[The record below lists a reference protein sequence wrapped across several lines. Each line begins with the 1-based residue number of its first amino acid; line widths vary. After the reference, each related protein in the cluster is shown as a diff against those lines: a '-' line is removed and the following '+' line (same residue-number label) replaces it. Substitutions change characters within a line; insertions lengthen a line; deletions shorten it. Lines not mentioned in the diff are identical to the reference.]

1 MKKLILSTVLF
12 ASISFSAQEIEK
24 NNIIKSNVA
33 GYSLRNY
40 NLTYERVLSKKFSIS
55 TGFGII
61 GNGKIPFASKLG
73 LADFD
78 LSGAEIKGTNFTI
91 EPRIYLGK
99 GYGHG
104 FYLAPYFRY
113 SSFEVNDLIYNL
125 KVESNGFATTVPVSF
140 SGKINGSSGGLMV
153 GSQWF
158 FGVNNNWV
166 IDAWFAGAHYGKGSG
181 DVVGRTYVTLT
192 PKMQQDLQ
200 NELDQLDIPVIS
212 FDAKVNANG
221 ADAVLNGPW
230 AGFRVGLSLG
240 YRF

>member
-1 MKKLILSTVLF
+1 MRKLILLTMLLG
-12 ASISFSAQEIEK
+12 SIFFFAQEVER

-33 GYSLRNY
+33 GYALRNY
-40 NLTYERVLSKKFSIS
+40 NLTYERVLTKKFSLS
-55 TGFGII
+55 AGFGII
-61 GNGKIPFASKLG
+61 GNGKIPFSSKLG
-73 LADFD
+73 LDDFD
-78 LSGAEIKGTNFTI
+78 LSAAEIKGTNFTI

-113 SSFEVNDLIYNL
+113 SSFELQELIYNL
-125 KVESNGFATTVPVSF
+125 KVESNGFATTVPVNF
-140 SGKINGSSGGLMV
+140 SGKINGASGGLMI

-158 FGVNNNWV
+158 LGANNNWV

-181 DVVGRTYVTLT
+181 DVVGRTDFTLT
-192 PKMQQDLQ
+192 PKMQQDLK

-221 ADAVLNGPW
+221 ADAVLSGPW
-230 AGFRVGLSLG
+230 AGFRMGLSLG